1 MKISIVIPV
10 YNVEPYIEDC
20 LKSVAE
26 QTYKGDIECI
36 IVDDCTPDG
45 SCAIIEHFIN
55 EYNGSIDFKLLH
67 HTVNRGLSAARNTG
81 IGAATGDYI
90 YFLDS
95 DDEITPEC
103 LELLAK
109 PLKNKKYDFVIGNYE
124 TVGSDAQFPP
134 LLLEEGS
141 TANNSLIRTLYFAN
155 KWYMMAWNK
164 LCNLDFIRKEKLYFK
179 DGLLNEDNLWC
190 FQLACTARSMFVI
203 KKDTYKYKIRE
214 SSIMG
219 NYDQVKRVLSLSKV
233 LNEAYNWAIERG
245 YIYDKEVF
253 NKIIWR
259 REYLFSIITS
269 QKTYK
274 ERRNLYLNCHRR
286 LRIAP
291 WSAYKN
297 NMFPLRSLI
306 KEFYNYLPGIIG
318 YWYLCLYNFSL
329 KRKPQRI
336 AK

>member
-1 MKISIVIPV
+1 MKTTIIVPV

-36 IVDDCTPDG
+36 IIDDCTPDG

-67 HTVNRGLSAARNTG
+67 HTKNRGLSAARNSG
-81 IGAATGDYI
+81 IDAATGEYI

-103 LELLAK
+103 IELLAE
-109 PLKNKKYDFVIGNYE
+109 PLKNKKYDFVIGDYE
-124 TVGSDAQFPP
+124 TIGSDNEYPP
-134 LLLEEGS
+134 LLLNEGAIL
-141 TANNSLIRTLYFAN
+141 TNDEIRTSYFED

-164 LCNLDFIRKEKLYFK
+164 LCNLEFIRKEKLYFK
-179 DGLLNEDNLWC
+179 EGLINEDNLWS
-190 FQLACTARSMFVI
+190 FQLACTAELMYIV
-203 KKDTYKYKIRE
+203 KKETYKYKIRE

-219 NYDQVKRVLSLSKV
+219 TSDQTKRVVSLSKIV
-233 LNEAYNWAIERG
+233 NEAYHWAVERSF
-245 YIYDKEVF
+245 IYDKDVF

-259 REYLFSIITS
+259 REYIYAIIFS
-269 QKTYK
+269 QKSSKKRTD
-274 ERRNLYLNCHRR
+274 LYLKCYKD

-291 WSAYKN
+291 WNAYKEHL
-297 NMFPLRSLI
+297 FSLRSMI
-306 KEFYNYLPGIIG
+306 KEFYNYLPGLIG
-318 YWYLCLYNFSL
+318 YWYLRFYNFIL
-329 KRKPQRI
+329 KR
-336 AK
+336 